1 MLDTKANALASI
13 DAGDGKNLERK
24 KQIVF
29 IAPEGVLFQGLAIAM
44 QNHMPSF
51 DITLTDELPDAETS
65 AGDVSLVLLYVADKS
80 KVVDRAFA
88 CRERFEKASIGL
100 VIDQAVAGLHEGN
113 LLFEER
119 VQGVLPL
126 CLKLDVWLAASALL
140 ATGGEYYPSFLTR
153 PNASPSGR
161 TIAWGAAPKIVRP
174 GLDYYR
180 LTQRERQVLELIS
193 QGYQNKLIA
202 NRMSLSEHTV
212 KVHVHNLITKL
223 HVSNRTQAA
232 ATFRS
237 GLSARARPTP
247 ASPPEVISATDL
259 LTEGPW

>member
-1 MLDTKANALASI
+1 MGDILDTKANALASI
-13 DAGDGKNLERK
+13 DAGDAKNLGQKR
-24 KQIVF
+24 QIVF

-44 QNHMPSF
+44 QNHMPAF
-51 DITLTDELPDAETS
+51 DVTLTGELPDIETS
-65 AGDVSLVLLYVADKS
+65 AGDVRLVLLYVADKS
-80 KVVDRAFA
+80 RVIDHAFA
-88 CRERFEKASIGL
+88 CRQRFDKAAIGL

-153 PNASPSGR
+153 PTASPPGK
-161 TIAWGAAPKIVRP
+161 IAWPKAAPSR
-174 GLDYYR
+174 LEYDR

-237 GLSARARPTP
+237 GLNARPRP
-247 ASPPEVISATDL
+247 APAPPPEVISTDSF
-259 LTEGPW
+259 TDGPW

>member
-1 MLDTKANALASI
+1 MGDILDTKANALASI
-13 DAGDGKNLERK
+13 GAGDGKNPEQKR
-24 KQIVF
+24 QIVF
-29 IAPEGVLFQGLAIAM
+29 IAPEGVLFQGLAVAM
-44 QNHMPSF
+44 QNHMPAF
-51 DITLTDELPDAETS
+51 DIKLTGELPEIEAS
-65 AGDVSLVLLYVADKS
+65 GGDVSLVLLYVADKS
-80 KVVDRAFA
+80 KVIDHAFA
-88 CRERFEKASIGL
+88 CRQRFDKASIGL
-100 VIDQAVAGLHEGN
+100 VIDQAVAGVHEGN

-126 CLKLDVWLAASALL
+126 CLKLEVWLAASALL

-153 PNASPSGR
+153 PASPPGKIS
-161 TIAWGAAPKIVRP
+161 WPKAAPPR
-174 GLDYYR
+174 LEYDR

-237 GLSARARPTP
+237 GVTARPRPTP
-247 ASPPEVISATDL
+247 TPPSSEARTATDAY
-259 LTEGPW
+259 TDGPW